1 MLRDNLGYKSFYSA
15 PAWQWIL
22 RNQISDP
29 SQACCRLKTMYLSSK
44 TFKHVP
50 FLLLLSSQMI
60 DIIIQFGN
68 STLPKR
74 CPEPS
79 EKIISEEDDS
89 LS

>member
-1 MLRDNLGYKSFYSA
+1 
-15 PAWQWIL
+15 
-22 RNQISDP
+22 
-29 SQACCRLKTMYLSSK
+29 MYLSSK

-50 FLLLLSSQMI
+50 FLLFSSQMM
-60 DIIIQFGN
+60 DIIIQFGK
-68 STLPKR
+68 STLPKH

>member
-1 MLRDNLGYKSFYSA
+1 
-15 PAWQWIL
+15 
-22 RNQISDP
+22 
-29 SQACCRLKTMYLSSK
+29 MYLSSK
-44 TFKHVP
+44 TFKYVP

>member
-1 MLRDNLGYKSFYSA
+1 
-15 PAWQWIL
+15 
-22 RNQISDP
+22 
-29 SQACCRLKTMYLSSK
+29 MYLSSK

-79 EKIISEEDDS
+79 EKIISEKDDS